1 MRKPEKTLKNN
12 HSNSYPIF
20 LPIALILLLPL
31 LGAAAA
37 GKSLVPYLQF
47 PPRTPIVVQPPFS
60 WPVFIGLS
68 LFISAS
74 IAPLVLRYI
83 RQKGAT
89 QKTAPAN
96 PFPWWGWAGAA
107 LGAVSWIIAW
117 NRFSW
122 VGDNLQAHTF
132 TPLWIS
138 FIIVANAFLHRKT
151 GRSLLLSQTRG
162 FLMLFPVSAL
172 FWWSFEYLNR
182 FLGNWRYAGGDIEF
196 SAPEYILFATLPFST
211 VLPAVISIRELIFS
225 NKRFND
231 AFQNWFCLS
240 PPNSQAIALAAIL
253 FSCIGLLGV
262 GFAPNIVYSL
272 VWVAPPLLL
281 ISFSALL
288 GKPQAL
294 SPIAK
299 GDWRC
304 FVASSFAALF
314 CGFFW
319 EMWNSGSVTKW
330 IYEVP
335 YVDVLHIFE
344 MPLLGYAGYLPF
356 GILCAQ
362 IGNLILKSRGSD

>member
-1 MRKPEKTLKNN
+1 MNRYLL
-12 HSNSYPIF
+12 F
-20 LPIALILLLPL
+20 FPIALILLLPL
-31 LGAAAA
+31 LGAAAM
-37 GKSLVPYLQF
+37 GKPLGGYMQF
-47 PPRTPIVVQPPFS
+47 PPRTPNIQQPPFS

-68 LFISAS
+68 LFIIAS
-74 IAPLVLRYI
+74 VAPLVLRFLKHAVAA
-83 RQKGAT
+83 RET
-89 QKTAPAN
+89 TPAK
-96 PFPWWGWAGAA
+96 PFPWWGWAGVA

-117 NRFSW
+117 NRFTWAS
-122 VGDNLQAHTF
+122 DFQDYTF

-138 FIIVANAFLHRKT
+138 FILVVNAILHRRT
-151 GRSLLLSQTRG
+151 GRSLLLSRTRR
-162 FLMLFPVSAL
+162 FLLLFPLSAA

-182 FLGNWRYAGGDIEF
+182 FLGNWRYAGGRDL
-196 SAPEYILFATLPFST
+196 SAPEYIILATLPFST
-211 VLPAVISIRELIFS
+211 VLPAVLYVRELIFS
-225 NKRFND
+225 NPRFD
-231 AFQNWFCLS
+231 TAFRDWRCFS
-240 PPNSQAIALAAIL
+240 PARPWAVALAALL
-253 FSCIGLLGV
+253 FSCAGLFAV
-262 GFAPNIVYSL
+262 GIVPDVVYPL

-281 ISFSALL
+281 LSFYAFH

-319 EMWNSGSVTKW
+319 EMWNSGSAVKW

-335 YVDVLHIFE
+335 YVDAFDIFE

-362 IGNLILKSRGSD
+362 IGNMILERDGRF